1 MSISSTPSSPSIS
14 GSSISSNATNISFCY
29 TWTTKL
35 KTRKTADGEAT
46 ILSISP
52 KFATVH
58 QLISFQWNIRIHATS
73 EVVSDLLEGFR
84 VTNDDDE
91 EVDYVAVDLYF
102 VDGPVNEVNVMAEV
116 GALEKTSTAT
126 LGSIPAGVK
135 ETKTTKMT
143 KGVGCEITDADRECV
158 SRYLKENVD
167 NVIKI
172 SIIIN
177 METRLF
183 EPSTYLDAISPT
195 PRASF
200 LTANYNARVN
210 SKVWKRRSK
219 KRNGRVE
226 RRVLSDNE
234 KTSYERKVQKI
245 LDEEREK
252 LMERRELLKVEKEED
267 NGSRR
272 ASLIS
277 QFRENQHESALD
289 DHMFKRILVSCCESC
304 EQRRLSF
311 MYDSRTEDD
320 SEADEE
326 EDGDDEEEEE
336 EPHFECDKSD
346 KEHVHDML
354 ANLYFNKVVLPEM
367 EYVEDFVDFLI
378 DAELNDLP
386 VLKRACERYLC
397 SELNTKK
404 DIGTCLLLDLL
415 FNSIVFSLPV
425 MKSMTLT
432 ELANRTH
439 EFVEPDSLLEQEEYK
454 NLDKRMRNLAD
465 RNLVEIIEQCVT
477 FRDQKARVR
486 VLPVAESFE
495 SNSFELIN

>member
-1 MSISSTPSSPSIS
+1 MSISSTPSSPSIC
-14 GSSISSNATNISFCY
+14 GSSISSSATNISFCY

-35 KTRKTADGEAT
+35 KTRKTADGETT

-73 EVVSDLLEGFR
+73 EM
-84 VTNDDDE
+84 NDDDE

-135 ETKTTKMT
+135 ETKLTKMQ
-143 KGVGCEITDADRECV
+143 KGVGCEITDSDRECV
-158 SRYLKENVD
+158 SRYLKENVE

-183 EPSTYLDAISPT
+183 EPSTYLDAVSPT

-219 KRNGRVE
+219 KRMGRVE
-226 RRVLSDNE
+226 RRVLSDKE
-234 KTSYERKVQKI
+234 KTSYERKVQMI

-252 LMERRELLKVEKEED
+252 LMERRELLK
-267 NGSRR
+267 
-272 ASLIS
+272 
-277 QFRENQHESALD
+277 
-289 DHMFKRILVSCCESC
+289 
-304 EQRRLSF
+304 
-311 MYDSRTEDD
+311 
-320 SEADEE
+320 
-326 EDGDDEEEEE
+326 
-336 EPHFECDKSD
+336 
-346 KEHVHDML
+346 
-354 ANLYFNKVVLPEM
+354 
-367 EYVEDFVDFLI
+367 
-378 DAELNDLP
+378 
-386 VLKRACERYLC
+386 
-397 SELNTKK
+397 KK

-415 FNSIVFSLPV
+415 FNSIVFNLPV

-439 EFVEPDSLLEQEEYK
+439 EFVEPDSLLDQEEYK

-486 VLPVAESFE
+486 VLPTADSFDNNNPFDMAIAN
-495 SNSFELIN
+495 SNSNQ

>member
-1 MSISSTPSSPSIS
+1 MSSLNSRLQQAPMSVSSTPSSPSIC
-14 GSSISSNATNISFCY
+14 GSPSSTATSISFCY

-35 KTRKTADGEAT
+35 KTRKTADGDAT

-58 QLISFQWNIRIHATS
+58 QLISFQWNIRIHDTS
-73 EVVSDLLEGFR
+73 EM
-84 VTNDDDE
+84 NDDDE
-91 EVDYVAVDLYF
+91 DVDYVAVDLYF

-126 LGSIPAGVK
+126 IGSIPSGQK
-135 ETKTTKMT
+135 EAKTIKVQ

-158 SRYLKENVD
+158 SKYLKENVE
-167 NVIKI
+167 NIIKI
-172 SIIIN
+172 SVIIN
-177 METRLF
+177 MESRLF
-183 EPSTYLDAISPT
+183 EPFTYLDAVSPT
-195 PRASF
+195 PRVSF

-210 SKVWKRRSK
+210 SKVWKRRSR

-226 RRVLSDNE
+226 RRVLSDKE
-234 KTSYERKVQKI
+234 KTDYEKKVQMI

-252 LMERRELLKVEKEED
+252 IAERRELKVKEED
-267 NGSRR
+267 SSSRR

-277 QFRENQHESALD
+277 QFRENQHESVLD

-311 MYDSRTEDD
+311 MYDSRTED
-320 SEADEE
+320 SEA
-326 EDGDDEEEEE
+326 EEEEEGSDDEDDE

-354 ANLYFNKVVLPEM
+354 ANLYFNKVVLPQM

-404 DIGTCLLLDLL
+404 DINTCLLLDLL
-415 FNSIVFSLPV
+415 FNSIVFNLPV

-439 EFVEPDSLLEQEEYK
+439 ELVDVEGLLEQEEFK
-454 NLDKRMRNLAD
+454 SLDKRMRNLAD
-465 RNLVEIIEQCVT
+465 RNLVELIEQCVT

-486 VLPVAESFE
+486 VLPTADSFE
-495 SNSFELIN
+495 NPFDLAIANNK

>member
-1 MSISSTPSSPSIS
+1 M
-14 GSSISSNATNISFCY
+14 
-29 TWTTKL
+29 
-35 KTRKTADGEAT
+35 
-46 ILSISP
+46 SISP

-73 EVVSDLLEGFR
+73 EMNE
-84 VTNDDDE
+84 DDE

-116 GALEKTSTAT
+116 GALDKTSTAT
-126 LGSIPAGVK
+126 LGSIPSGLK
-135 ETKTTKMT
+135 ETKTTKMQ

-158 SRYLKENVD
+158 SKYLKENVD

-183 EPSTYLDAISPT
+183 EPSTYLDAVSPT
-195 PRASF
+195 PKASF

-219 KRNGRVE
+219 KRNGRFE

-234 KTSYERKVQKI
+234 KTNYEKKVQMI

-252 LMERRELLKVEKEED
+252 LMERRELLKVKED
-267 NGSRR
+267 DAGSRR

-304 EQRRLSF
+304 EQRRQSF
-311 MYDSRTEDD
+311 MEDSRTEDD
-320 SEADEE
+320 SEADED
-326 EDGDDEEEEE
+326 EDGGEDDEEDEE

-354 ANLYFNKVVLPEM
+354 ANLYFSKVVLPEM

-432 ELANRTH
+432 ELANRTN
-439 EFVEPDSLLEQEEYK
+439 EFVQPDSLLEQEEYK
-454 NLDKRMRNLAD
+454 NLDKRMRSLAD

-486 VLPVAESFE
+486 VLPTAESFDNPFDLAI
-495 SNSFELIN
+495 SNQ